1 MTGEAPAGAFDEPR
15 ARLVLYVSMVGML
28 ATGFPFTILTVALKP
43 IALEF
48 GVSEALAAWTVSA
61 PMLIS
66 AAALP
71 LLGKL
76 GDMFGHRRMFVWGIL
91 GSSVFAGL
99 CILAWDI
106 WSLIGFRILSMLVAG
121 ATGPSAMALLFH
133 VYPPDKRTQAVSWWS
148 MSPPGAAALG
158 LILGGPF
165 VDLFGWRSVFV
176 VQTVTGFAALWLA
189 LRFLPETPTRPER
202 FDHAGNVMLIVA
214 LSFLLFAVGA
224 IGEAGIPLWVK
235 LSATAAGFAGLAAFF
250 AYEAGV
256 RAPIVPPY
264 LLIRRNFVLPV
275 ATSFLIQASYL
286 GALIATPLV
295 LIGQF
300 GFSVSVAAALML
312 TRTAS
317 LTVASPVGGQIASR
331 FGERFGA
338 WFGAAIQ
345 ALGLFVV
352 GAAIYYH
359 MLPLVMLG
367 LVLQGIGH
375 GFALP
380 PLTSIIATAVSP
392 TMFGTASGVSRLV
405 GQVGSAFGISVFGV
419 LLSYPDDM
427 LSLPAIFAIG
437 AVIAV
442 AAIVPAA
449 LISMRHRA
457 QGPAAPQ

>member
-1 MTGEAPAGAFDEPR
+1 
-15 ARLVLYVSMVGML
+15 MVGML
-28 ATGFPFTILTVALKP
+28 ATGFPFTILTVALQP

-48 GVSEALAAWTVSA
+48 GVSEAMAAWTVSA

-71 LLGKL
+71 VLGKL
-76 GDMFGHRRMFVWGIL
+76 GDMFGHRRMFIWGIL
-91 GSSVFAGL
+91 GSSLFAGL
-99 CILAWDI
+99 CMVAWDI
-106 WSLIGFRILSMLVAG
+106 WSLIGFRILSMVVAG

-133 VYPPDKRTQAVSWWS
+133 VYPPEERTQAVSWWS

-165 VDLFGWRSVFV
+165 VDLFGWRSVFL
-176 VQTVTGFAALWLA
+176 VQTATGLAALWLA
-189 LRFLPETPTRPER
+189 VRFLPETPTQPQR
-202 FDHAGNVMLIVA
+202 FDHIGNIMLIIA

-224 IGEAGIPLWVK
+224 IGEDAIPGWVK
-235 LSATAAGFAGLAAFF
+235 LGATAAGFAGLTVFF

-256 RAPIVPPY
+256 RDPIVPPY
-264 LLIRRNFVLPV
+264 LLVRRNFMMPV
-275 ATSFLIQASYL
+275 TTSFLVQASYL

-295 LIGQF
+295 LMGEF
-300 GFSVSVAAALML
+300 GFPVSVAAALML

-317 LTVASPVGGQIASR
+317 LTFASPVGGQIAAR

-338 WFGAAIQ
+338 VLGSAIQ
-345 ALGLFVV
+345 AAGLVV
-352 GAAIYYH
+352 VAVAVHQH

-380 PLTSIIATAVSP
+380 PLTSVIATAVEP

-419 LLSYPDDM
+419 LLTYPDDV
-427 LSLPAIFAIG
+427 LSLPAIFLAG
-437 AVIAV
+437 ALIA
-442 AAIVPAA
+442 AAAVVPAA
-449 LISMRHRA
+449 AISMRHR
-457 QGPAAPQ
+457 G